1 MQNIQK
7 RSLEIVYKNSD
18 YQDICTRYGI
28 TSFHTMHIKFLLTEV
43 FKTLH
48 NMNPLFMED
57 MFVPKQVSFNL
68 RNSNLLAL
76 PPANTVQYGTNSV
89 FFRGALLWNTL
100 PKEVTVCEKL
110 I

>member
-1 MQNIQK
+1 MA
-7 RSLEIVYKNSD
+7 
-18 YQDICTRYGI
+18 
-28 TSFHTMHIKFLLTEV
+28 
-43 FKTLH
+43 
-48 NMNPLFMED
+48 D
-57 MFVPKQVSFNL
+57 MFVPKQVPFNL

-110 I
+110 TKFKGKLSSLGDLNCSCKLCK